1 MAEKETV
8 TVTKEKLDFS
18 TLEERLAELNA
29 TAFTRAEREC
39 RMAADPAPDITYSSA
54 FRAKL
59 AAEAMGV
66 PQADISTLSI
76 AEYASVVSRVLN
88 FLLKPLAEKVI
99 QQEN

>member
-1 MAEKETV
+1 MMEKETV

-39 RMAADPAPDITYSSA
+39 RMEADPAPD
-54 FRAKL
+54 
-59 AAEAMGV
+59 MGV
-66 PQADISTLSI
+66 PQADISTLPI

-88 FLLKPLAEKVI
+88 FLLRPLAEKVI
-99 QQEN
+99 RQEN

>member
-1 MAEKETV
+1 MAETENA
-8 TVTKEKLDFS
+8 TKEKLDFS

-29 TAFTRAEREC
+29 MAFMRAEREC

-66 PQADISTLSI
+66 PQVEINTLPI
-76 AEYASVVSRVLN
+76 NEYASVVSRVLN
-88 FLLKPLAEKVI
+88 FLLKPLAETVI